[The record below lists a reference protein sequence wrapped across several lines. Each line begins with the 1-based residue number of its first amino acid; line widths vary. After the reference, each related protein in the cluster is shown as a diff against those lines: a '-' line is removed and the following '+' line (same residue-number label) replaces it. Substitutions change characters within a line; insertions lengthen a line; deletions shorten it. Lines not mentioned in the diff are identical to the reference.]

1 MVKVGVVGYGTIGER
16 LADGLNRQ
24 KDMELMGVVD
34 VAPTL
39 PVRALVES
47 GRGYPIYC
55 GTSERVPLME
65 DAGIPIVGTLDDL
78 LDQVDMVCDAAPPGI
93 GIKNKEA
100 YERHKVKATFQG
112 GEKDAISPILFSSM
126 GNYDQAKGLD
136 YIKII
141 SCNTTGIVRAVVVV
155 DEIFGVEKSVAT
167 IVRRAADPSE
177 IHKGPIDAAIPGR
190 VPSHQATDLMRV
202 MPHLQAMGFIITV
215 PTTHGHVI
223 AMHVTLKQEITTENA
238 LEVFRQGRRIR
249 TFRIE
254 DGFLSNTHI
263 FDYLRDLGVPRAD
276 MYEVGI
282 WEETVLAQGRD
293 LYWIHNIPQESIV
306 IPENI
311 DAIRAAMG
319 MQADKWDAVDTTD
332 RYLGIAK
339 ESLG

>member
-1 MVKVGVVGYGTIGER
+1 MVKVAVVGLGTIGER
-16 LADGLNRQ
+16 IADGLAKQ
-24 KDMELMGVVD
+24 QDMELVGVAD

-55 GTSERVPLME
+55 SLPERIPMME
-65 DAGIPIVGTLDDL
+65 EAGIPIAGALDDL
-78 LDQVDMVCDAAPPGI
+78 LEQVDMVCDATPPGI
-93 GIKNKEA
+93 GMKNKEI
-100 YERHKVKATFQG
+100 YQRHNLPATFQG
-112 GEKDAISPILFSSM
+112 GEKHEISPILFSSTA
-126 GNYDQAKGLD
+126 NYDMAKDVD
-136 YIKII
+136 YIKLV
-141 SCNTTGIVRAVVVV
+141 SCNTTGIVRAVVTV
-155 DEIFGVEKSVAT
+155 DDAFGVEKSVAT

-177 IHKGPIDAAIPGR
+177 IHKGPIDAAIPGK
-190 VPSHQATDLMRV
+190 VPSHQATDLMLV
-202 MPHLQAMGFIITV
+202 MPHVEAMGFIITV

-223 AMHVTLKQEITTENA
+223 TMHVTLKKEIATEDA

-249 TFRIE
+249 IFRID

-293 LYWIHNIPQESIV
+293 LYWIHNIPQEAIV
-306 IPENI
+306 IPENT
-311 DAIRAAMG
+311 DAIRARMG

-339 ESLG
+339 G

>member
-16 LADGLNRQ
+16 LADGIAAQ
-24 KDMELMGVVD
+24 GEMELIGVAD
-34 VAPTL
+34 VAPAL

-47 GRGYPIYC
+47 DRGYPIYC
-55 GTSERVPLME
+55 SLPERIPSME
-65 DAGIPIVGTLDDL
+65 EAGIPIAGTLDDL
-78 LDQVDMVCDAAPPGI
+78 LEQVDMVCDATPPGI
-93 GIKNKEA
+93 GMKNKEVYA
-100 YERHKVKATFQG
+100 KHGVKATFQG
-112 GEKDAISPILFSSM
+112 GEKDAISPILFSSTA
-126 GNYDQAKGLD
+126 NYNLAKDVD

-141 SCNTTGIVRAVVVV
+141 SCNTTGIVRAVVAV
-155 DEIFGVEKSVAT
+155 DEAFGVEKAVAT

-177 IHKGPIDAAIPGR
+177 IHKGPIDAAIPGK

-202 MPHLQAMGFIITV
+202 MPHVQAMGFIITV

-223 AMHVTLKQEITTENA
+223 AMHVTLKREVTTENA

-249 TFRIE
+249 TFRME

-282 WEETVLAQGRD
+282 WDETVLAQGRD
-293 LYWIHNIPQESIV
+293 LYWIHNIPQEAIV

-311 DAIRAAMG
+311 DAIRARMG
-319 MQADKWDAVDTTD
+319 LQADKWEAVDTTD
-332 RYLGIAK
+332 RYLGIYK
-339 ESLG
+339 G

>member
-1 MVKVGVVGYGTIGER
+1 MVKAGVVGFGTIGER
-16 LADGLNRQ
+16 IADGLAKQ
-24 KDMELMGVVD
+24 GDMELVGVAD

-55 GTSERVPLME
+55 SLPKRIPMME
-65 DAGIPIVGTLDDL
+65 EAGIPIAGTLDDL
-78 LDQVDMVCDAAPPGI
+78 LEQVDMVCDATSPGI
-93 GIKNKEA
+93 GLENKKI
-100 YERHKVKATFQG
+100 YKKHGVKAAFQG
-112 GEKDAISPILFSSM
+112 GEKDEISPILFSSTA
-126 GNYDQAKGLD
+126 NYDMAKDVD
-136 YIKII
+136 YIKLV
-141 SCNTTGIVRAVVVV
+141 SCNTTGIVRAVVAV
-155 DEIFGVEKSVAT
+155 DEAFGVEKSLAT

-177 IHKGPIDAAIPGR
+177 IHKGPIDAAIPGK

-202 MPHLQAMGFIITV
+202 MPHLDAMGFIITV

-223 AMHVTLKQEITTENA
+223 AMHVTLKREVTTEDA

-249 TFRIE
+249 TFRLD

-282 WEETVLAQGRD
+282 WEETVLAQGHD
-293 LYWIHNIPQESIV
+293 LYWIHNIPQEAIV

-311 DAIRAAMG
+311 DAVRAAMG
-319 MQADKWDAVDTTD
+319 MQEDKWEAVDTTD

-339 ESLG
+339 G